1 MRVVDFV
8 GEVGSQLKRDLADVR
23 RTGASPERTCSVTMT
38 IAIRDIMVSSE
49 GVSVD
54 LVIWQTYRRPM
65 SGLLEQTLEINP
77 GLAGLGPILP
87 VGTRFGLPIV
97 RLPVAPVREVVH
109 LWS

>member
-1 MRVVDFV
+1 
-8 GEVGSQLKRDLADVR
+8 
-23 RTGASPERTCSVTMT
+23 MT
-38 IAIRDIMVSSE
+38 IATRDILVSSE

-65 SGLLEQTLEINP
+65 PGLLELTLDINP

-87 VGTRFGLPIV
+87 VGTKF
-97 RLPVAPVREVVH
+97 RLPLVRPPAAPTRADVIH